1 MSPLIQDTSDPH
13 GRMIGLADHF
23 AFEAGTRGKTIW
35 TRLPDDFGK
44 PAYGLGRA
52 AAIDDHLRTI

>member
-35 TRLPDDFGK
+35 TRLPDE
-44 PAYGLGRA
+44 GRA